1 MKVDKFTYIGKKVL
15 FLNNKKI
22 IRSLKSIKTGKKRRF
37 NFKNNL
43 KNAYYIAHF

>member
-1 MKVDKFTYIGKKVL
+1 MKIDKFTYIGKRYY
-15 FLNNKKI
+15 LNNKKF
-22 IRSLKSIKTGKKRRF
+22 IRSLKSIKTGKKRKF